1 VKKIKVERFNKDM
14 APFFKMA
21 PQQFEEQVLKF
32 EQETNDFIN
41 EGTNESSQRSIQ
53 KSRGHP
59 LGDHA
64 RASPLILCFAQAWFP
79 GGKHSRAKPLH
90 ECASFLFNAC
100 SYFYVV
106 KTKEAQDFVLR
117 TNMQALR
124 V

>member
-1 VKKIKVERFNKDM
+1 MKKIKVERFNKDM

-59 LGDHA
+59 LGDHGFPEENTQG
-64 RASPLILCFAQAWFP
+64 RSPCMNAL
-79 GGKHSRAKPLH
+79 
-90 ECASFLFNAC
+90 LFF
-100 SYFYVV
+100 SML
-106 KTKEAQDFVLR
+106 VLVF
-117 TNMQALR
+117 TT
-124 V
+124 